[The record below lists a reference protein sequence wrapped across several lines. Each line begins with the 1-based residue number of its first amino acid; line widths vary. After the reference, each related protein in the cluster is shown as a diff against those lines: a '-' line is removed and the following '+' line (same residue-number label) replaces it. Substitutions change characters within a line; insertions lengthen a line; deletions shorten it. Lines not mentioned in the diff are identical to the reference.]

1 MKGSTLIELM
11 VVITIMGIL
20 AAVAVPKIFSIA
32 CKSHIDQCKVDT
44 PEIYKDVCLQTPKH
58 CPIADVDSICWAD
71 PNRCMNESANHGTWY
86 LVQSYRQEKRA
97 AEKAKREAEAPA
109 QPEPQPVVQPIR
121 EVVHDTVYVVVKDG
135 VSQVTE
141 VRSSGSA
148 NESCVA
154 QCNKDNV
161 SPSLI
166 DFCIKEKCK

>member
-1 MKGSTLIELM
+1 MKGFTLIELM

-20 AAVAVPKIFSIA
+20 AAVAVPKLFGMA
-32 CKSHIDQCKVDT
+32 CRNHLDQCKVDT
-44 PEIYKDVCLQTPKH
+44 PEMYKNVCLRTPKH
-58 CPIADVDSICWAD
+58 CPIADVDSLCYAA
-71 PNRCMNESANHGTWY
+71 PNECMNESANHGTWY
-86 LVQSYRQEKRA
+86 LVQSYRQEKREA
-97 AEKAKREAEAPA
+97 AKAKLEAAAQTQPA
-109 QPEPQPVVQPIR
+109 PQPVAQPIR

-148 NESCVA
+148 NESCIA

>member
-1 MKGSTLIELM
+1 MKGFTLIELM

-20 AAVAVPKIFSIA
+20 AAVAVPKIFGMV
-32 CKSHIDQCKVDT
+32 CKSDLPSCKVDT
-44 PEIYKDVCLQTPKH
+44 PQLYKDVCLRSPKF
-58 CPIADVDSICWAD
+58 CPISDVDSICWSA
-71 PNRCMNESANHGTWY
+71 PNECMNESVNHGTWY

-97 AEKAKREAEAPA
+97 AEKAKKEAEAQVQPA
-109 QPEPQPVVQPIR
+109 PQPVVEPIR

-148 NESCVA
+148 NEACIE

>member
-1 MKGSTLIELM
+1 MKGFTLIELM

-20 AAVAVPKIFSIA
+20 AAVAVPKLFGMV
-32 CKSHIDQCKVDT
+32 CRNNLDQCKVDT
-44 PEIYKDVCLQTPKH
+44 PEMYKNVCLHNPKH
-58 CPIADVDSICWAD
+58 CPIADVDSICWSD
-71 PNRCMNESANHGTWY
+71 PSGCMNANQNSSTWY
-86 LVQSYRQEKRA
+86 LVQSYRSEKRA
-97 AEKAKREAEAPA
+97 AEKAKKEAEAQA
-109 QPEPQPVVQPIR
+109 QPAPQPVAQPIR

-148 NESCVA
+148 NESCIA

>member
-1 MKGSTLIELM
+1 MKGFTLPELM

-20 AAVAVPKIFSIA
+20 AAVAVPKIFSMS
-32 CKSHIDQCKVDT
+32 CKSHLDQCKVER
-44 PEIYKDVCLQTPKH
+44 PELYKDVCLSQPKF
-58 CPIADVDSICWAD
+58 CPIEDVDSLCFVA
-71 PNRCMNESANHGTWY
+71 PNLCMNESANHGTWY
-86 LVQSYRQEKRA
+86 LVQSYRQEKREA
-97 AEKAKREAEAPA
+97 ARAKREAEAKA
-109 QPEPQPVVQPIR
+109 QPVVQPIR

-148 NESCVA
+148 NESCIA

>member
-1 MKGSTLIELM
+1 MKGFTLIELM

-20 AAVAVPKIFSIA
+20 AAVAAPKLFSMT
-32 CKSHIDQCKVDT
+32 CKYNLDKCKVNM
-44 PEIYKDVCLQTPKH
+44 PKIYKDVCLSQPKF
-58 CPIADVDSICWAD
+58 CPIEDVDSICWSA
-71 PNRCMNESANHGTWY
+71 PNLCMNESANHGTWY
-86 LVQSYRQEKRA
+86 LVKSYRLEKREA
-97 AEKAKREAEAPA
+97 ARAKREAEAKA
-109 QPEPQPVVQPIR
+109 QEPQPVAQPIR

-148 NESCVA
+148 NEACIG
-154 QCNKDNV
+154 QYNKDNV

>member
-1 MKGSTLIELM
+1 MKGFTLIEVM

-20 AAVAVPKIFSIA
+20 AAVAALKLFSMT
-32 CKSHIDQCKVDT
+32 CKYNLDKCKVNM
-44 PEIYKDVCLQTPKH
+44 PKIYKDVCLSQPKF
-58 CPIADVDSICWAD
+58 CPIEVVDSICWSA
-71 PNRCMNESANHGTWY
+71 PNLCMNESANHGTWY
-86 LVQSYRQEKRA
+86 LVQCYRLEKRDA
-97 AEKAKREAEAPA
+97 ARAKREAEAKA
-109 QPEPQPVVQPIR
+109 QEPQPVAQPIR

-148 NESCVA
+148 NEACIE

>member
-1 MKGSTLIELM
+1 MKGFTLIELM
-11 VVITIMGIL
+11 TVITITGIL
-20 AAVAVPKIFSIA
+20 AAVAVPKIFSMA
-32 CKSHIDQCKVDT
+32 CKSHIDQCKVER
-44 PEIYKDVCLQTPKH
+44 PKLYKNVCLNTPKY
-58 CPIADVDSICWAD
+58 CPIVDVDSICWAA
-71 PNRCMNESANHGTWY
+71 PSECMNESVNPGTWH

-97 AEKAKREAEAPA
+97 AEKAKKEAEVQA
-109 QPEPQPVVQPIR
+109 QAVVQPIR

-141 VRSSGSA
+141 VKSSGSA
-148 NESCVA
+148 NESCIA

>member
-1 MKGSTLIELM
+1 MKGFTLIELM

-20 AAVAVPKIFSIA
+20 AAVAVPKLFGMA
-32 CKSHIDQCKVDT
+32 CRNHLDQCKVDT
-44 PEIYKDVCLQTPKH
+44 PDMFRDVCLRNPKF
-58 CPIADVDSICWAD
+58 CPIEDVDSLCWSD
-71 PNRCMNESANHGTWY
+71 PSRCMNAGQNSATWY
-86 LVQSYRQEKRA
+86 LVQSYRAEKRA
-97 AEKAKREAEAPA
+97 AEKAKKEAEAQVQPA
-109 QPEPQPVVQPIR
+109 PQPVVQPIR

-148 NESCVA
+148 NEACIE

>member
-1 MKGSTLIELM
+1 MKGFTLIELM

-20 AAVAVPKIFSIA
+20 AAVAVPKIFSMA
-32 CKSHIDQCKVDT
+32 CKSHLDQCKVDT
-44 PEIYKDVCLQTPKH
+44 PEIYKDVCLSQPKF
-58 CPIADVDSICWAD
+58 CPIEDVDSICWSA
-71 PNRCMNESANHGTWY
+71 PNLCMNESANHGTWY
-86 LVQSYRQEKRA
+86 LVQSYRQEKREA
-97 AEKAKREAEAPA
+97 ARAKREAEAQTQA
-109 QPEPQPVVQPIR
+109 ATQPVVEPIR

-148 NESCVA
+148 NEACIE

>member
-1 MKGSTLIELM
+1 MKGFTLIEVM

-20 AAVAVPKIFSIA
+20 VAVAAPKLFSMA
-32 CKSHIDQCKVDT
+32 CKSNLDKCKVSM
-44 PEIYKDVCLQTPKH
+44 PKIYKDVCLSQPKF
-58 CPIADVDSICWAD
+58 CPIEDVDSICWSAH
-71 PNRCMNESANHGTWY
+71 NLCMNESANHGTWY
-86 LVQSYRQEKRA
+86 LVQRYRLKKREA
-97 AEKAKREAEAPA
+97 ARAKREAEAKA
-109 QPEPQPVVQPIR
+109 QEPQPVAQPIR

-148 NESCVA
+148 NEACIE

>member
-1 MKGSTLIELM
+1 MKGFTLIDLM

-20 AAVAVPKIFSIA
+20 VAVAAPKLFSMA
-32 CKSHIDQCKVDT
+32 CKSNLDKCKVNM
-44 PEIYKDVCLQTPKH
+44 PKIYKDVCLSQPKF
-58 CPIADVDSICWAD
+58 CPIEDVDSICWSA
-71 PNRCMNESANHGTWY
+71 PNLCMNESANHGTWY
-86 LVQSYRQEKRA
+86 LVQSYRLEKREA
-97 AEKAKREAEAPA
+97 ARAKREAEAKA
-109 QPEPQPVVQPIR
+109 QEPQPVAQPIR

-148 NESCVA
+148 NEACIE

>member
-1 MKGSTLIELM
+1 MKGFTLIELM

-20 AAVAVPKIFSIA
+20 AAVAVPKMFGMA
-32 CKSHIDQCKVDT
+32 CKSHLDQCKVER
-44 PEIYKDVCLQTPKH
+44 PELYKDVCLSQPKF
-58 CPIADVDSICWAD
+58 CPIEDVDSLCFAA
-71 PNRCMNESANHGTWY
+71 PNLCMNESANHGTWY
-86 LVQSYRQEKRA
+86 LVQSYRQEKREA
-97 AEKAKREAEAPA
+97 ARAKREAEAKA
-109 QPEPQPVVQPIR
+109 QPVVQPIR

-148 NESCVA
+148 NESCIA

>member
-1 MKGSTLIELM
+1 MKGFTLIELM

-20 AAVAVPKIFSIA
+20 AAVAVPKIFEMG
-32 CKSHIDQCKVDT
+32 CKSNLDKCKVDT
-44 PEIYKDVCLQTPKH
+44 PEIYKDVCLRTPKY
-58 CPIADVDSICWAD
+58 CPITDVDSICWSA
-71 PNRCMNESANHGTWY
+71 PNECMNESTNHGTWY

-97 AEKAKREAEAPA
+97 AEKAKKEAEAQA
-109 QPEPQPVVQPIR
+109 QPAPQPVVQPMR

-141 VRSSGSA
+141 VKSSGSA

>member
-1 MKGSTLIELM
+1 MKGFTLIELM

-20 AAVAVPKIFSIA
+20 AAVAVPKMFMIA
-32 CKSHIDQCKVDT
+32 CKSHIDQCKVED
-44 PEIYKDVCLQTPKH
+44 PEIYKDICLRSPKF
-58 CPIADVDSICWAD
+58 CPISDVDSLCFAA
-71 PNRCMNESANHGTWY
+71 PNECMNESANHGTWY
-86 LVQSYRQEKRA
+86 LVQSYRQEKREA
-97 AEKAKREAEAPA
+97 ARAKREAEAQA
-109 QPEPQPVVQPIR
+109 QPEPQPVAQPIR

-141 VRSSGSA
+141 VKSSGSA

>member
-1 MKGSTLIELM
+1 MKGFTLIELM

-20 AAVAVPKIFSIA
+20 AAVAVPKMFHMI
-32 CKSHIDQCKVDT
+32 CKSKLDQCKVET
-44 PEIYKDVCLQTPKH
+44 PNEYKDVCLREPKF
-58 CPIADVDSICWAD
+58 CPIADVDSLCWSD
-71 PNRCMNESANHGTWY
+71 PNSCMNESANHGTWY

-97 AEKAKREAEAPA
+97 AAKAKREAEQAA
-109 QPEPQPVVQPIR
+109 QPAPQPVVQPMR
-121 EVVHDTVYVVVKDG
+121 EVIHDTVYVVVKDG

-148 NESCVA
+148 NEACIE

>member
-1 MKGSTLIELM
+1 MKGFTLIELM

-20 AAVAVPKIFSIA
+20 AAVAVPKIFSMT
-32 CKSHIDQCKVDT
+32 CKSNLDKCKVST
-44 PEIYKDVCLQTPKH
+44 PEIYKDVCLSQPKF
-58 CPIADVDSICWAD
+58 CPITDVDSICWSA
-71 PNRCMNESANHGTWY
+71 PNECMNESANHGTWY

-97 AEKAKREAEAPA
+97 AEKAKKEAEAQA
-109 QPEPQPVVQPIR
+109 QPAPQPVVEPIR

-148 NESCVA
+148 NESCIA

>member
-1 MKGSTLIELM
+1 MKGFTLIELM

-20 AAVAVPKIFSIA
+20 AAVAVPKIASMA
-32 CKSHIDQCKVDT
+32 CKSHLDQCKVDT
-44 PEIYKDVCLQTPKH
+44 PEIYKDVCLSQSKF
-58 CPIADVDSICWAD
+58 CPIEDVDSICWSA
-71 PNRCMNESANHGTWY
+71 PNLCMNESTNHGTWY

-97 AEKAKREAEAPA
+97 AEA
-109 QPEPQPVVQPIR
+109 QTQAATQPVVQPIR

-148 NESCVA
+148 NEACIE

-166 DFCIKEKCK
+166 DFYIKEKCK